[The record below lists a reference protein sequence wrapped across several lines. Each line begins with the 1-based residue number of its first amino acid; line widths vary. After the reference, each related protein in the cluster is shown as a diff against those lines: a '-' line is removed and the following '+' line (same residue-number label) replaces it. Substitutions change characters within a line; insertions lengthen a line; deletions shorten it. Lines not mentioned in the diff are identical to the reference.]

1 MGGTGDNLKDTLFGT
16 FNQKMMAMFERHLD
30 QCSNFNSYIELGIK
44 GGGVLS
50 NNWELLCNHF
60 NSFDRRI
67 RLELGI
73 GSQLLRYCFE
83 GRSHKFSNVY
93 LKVVVNFSNSLME
106 LLHFLPQQKLPSW
119 HE

>member
-1 MGGTGDNLKDTLFGT
+1 MQSASILKSIFDFRIFIPNLHIG
-16 FNQKMMAMFERHLD
+16 M
-30 QCSNFNSYIELGIK
+30 
-44 GGGVLS
+44 
-50 NNWELLCNHF
+50 NHF

-83 GRSHKFSNVY
+83 ERSHKFSNVH
-93 LKVVVNFSNSLME
+93 LKVVVNFSNSLVE

-119 HE
+119 RKSARK

>member
-1 MGGTGDNLKDTLFGT
+1 M
-16 FNQKMMAMFERHLD
+16 E
-30 QCSNFNSYIELGIK
+30 ELIYLHIGM
-44 GGGVLS
+44 
-50 NNWELLCNHF
+50 NHF

-83 GRSHKFSNVY
+83 ERSHKFSNVH
-93 LKVVVNFSNSLME
+93 LKVVVNFSNSLVE

-119 HE
+119 RKSARK